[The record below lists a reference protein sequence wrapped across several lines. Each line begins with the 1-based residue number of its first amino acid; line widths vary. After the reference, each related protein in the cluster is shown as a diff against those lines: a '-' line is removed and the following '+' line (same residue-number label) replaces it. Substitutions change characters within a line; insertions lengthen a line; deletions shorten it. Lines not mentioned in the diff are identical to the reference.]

1 MNHNLFKQIIEKKE
15 KRKICANHPVSVWK
29 EGYKRCYWGFKLRQ
43 NCELFEQS
51 EGRENKISKSTTTHM
66 QLTKKGGDKT

>member
-43 NCELFEQS
+43 NCELLEQS